1 MCSAPAHVRFTPNND
16 RESGLPQTVTFV
28 GPEASAPDFR
38 TAWCQFGV
46 AALEETA
53 LQRKVTRLKEKSGFS
68 SSLPRIK
75 RLFRASFPP
84 RGGKMSCRL
93 RFSKFS
99 RLVRTVTVN
108 CVAAG
113 NRKRKNRMVAATDG
127 VARKFAAPVLAAEP
141 RKGFFVRFME
151 ALVETRRRQARR
163 EITKRA
169 HLLDDSW
176 RQLDL

>member
-1 MCSAPAHVRFTPNND
+1 MP
-16 RESGLPQTVTFV
+16 
-28 GPEASAPDFR
+28 
-38 TAWCQFGV
+38 
-46 AALEETA
+46 
-53 LQRKVTRLKEKSGFS
+53 
-68 SSLPRIK
+68 
-75 RLFRASFPP
+75 
-84 RGGKMSCRL
+84 CRL

-99 RLVRTVTVN
+99 RFIRTVTVN

-127 VARKFAAPVLAAEP
+127 VARKFAAYVDEPVLAAQP

-151 ALVETRRRQARR
+151 ALMETRRRQARR
-163 EITKRA
+163 EIAKCA